1 MKKYLLLFV
10 VVILTSCQDGAVI
23 EEAVLI
29 GTKTNTAQTLEQN
42 FNNKAK
48 NIILFIGDGMGPNQV
63 ELARLSVGG
72 ANHRLSFE
80 NFPVTGIVLNSS
92 AQNLYTDSA
101 AAATTWATGV
111 KTKNGYLSVDPNNK
125 FLPTIHELLST
136 KGYLTGLVATSSVT
150 HATPAAF
157 YAHIKDRS
165 EHKQIAQMLVESDIA
180 IALGGG
186 SEFFKL
192 PISDQAIHIIDNGN
206 SLDQDNLTQH
216 SRVLGLFGEDGLD
229 RRLLSPPTQL
239 QMTEKS
245 LDFLDLKT
253 SNCPGFFLMSEGSQ
267 IDWAG
272 HYNDVEY
279 MLLEFADFDDSVA
292 AAIEFAKQDKETLIL
307 VTADHAT
314 GGLVLQKPRGS
325 SIRAQWTMTSHDLS
339 PINIYA
345 YGPGAEKFSGVMDNT
360 EIFDRMLEV
369 LDYENLD
376 SNNCID

>member
-1 MKKYLLLFV
+1 MKKYLLLFSV
-10 VVILTSCQDGAVI
+10 AILSSCQDGTVV
-23 EEAVLI
+23 EESVLI
-29 GTKTNTAQTLEQN
+29 GAETNAAETLEQN
-42 FNNKAK
+42 PNLKAK

-63 ELARLSVGG
+63 ALARFSVGG

-80 NFPVTGIVLNSS
+80 NFPVTGIVLNHS

-101 AAATTWATGV
+101 ASATTWAAGV
-111 KTKNGYLSVDPNNK
+111 KTKNGYLSVDSDNK
-125 FLPTIHELLST
+125 FLPTIPELLST
-136 KGYLTGLVATSSVT
+136 KGYLTGLVATSSIT

-157 YAHIKDRS
+157 YAHINSRS
-165 EHKQIAQMLVESDIA
+165 KHKKIAEMLVESDIA

-186 SEFFKL
+186 SEFFKMPL
-192 PISDQAIHIIDNGN
+192 SNEAIHIINNGD
-206 SLDQDNLTQH
+206 SLDENNLIEY

-229 RRLLSPPTQL
+229 RRLSPPTQL
-239 QMTEKS
+239 KMTETA
-245 LDFLDLKT
+245 LDFLDSKT
-253 SNCPGFFLMSEGSQ
+253 LNCPGFFLMSEGSQ

-272 HYNDVEY
+272 HDNNVKY
-279 MLLEFADFDDSVA
+279 MLAEFADFDDSIA

-325 SIRAQWTMTSHDLS
+325 SIRAQWTTTSHDLS
-339 PINIYA
+339 SINIYA

-360 EIFDRMLEV
+360 EIFDRMLQA

-376 SNNCID
+376 SNNCVD

>member
-1 MKKYLLLFV
+1 MKKYLLLFSV
-10 VVILTSCQDGAVI
+10 AILSSCQDGTVV
-23 EEAVLI
+23 EESVLI
-29 GTKTNTAQTLEQN
+29 GAETNVAETLEQN
-42 FNNKAK
+42 PNLKAK

-63 ELARLSVGG
+63 ALARFSVGG

-80 NFPVTGIVLNSS
+80 NFPVTGIVLNHS

-101 AAATTWATGV
+101 ASATTWAAGV
-111 KTKNGYLSVDPNNK
+111 KTKNGYLSVDSDNK
-125 FLPTIHELLST
+125 FLPTIPELLST
-136 KGYLTGLVATSSVT
+136 KGYLTGLVATSSIT

-157 YAHIKDRS
+157 YAHINSRS
-165 EHKQIAQMLVESDIA
+165 KHKKIAEMLVESDIA

-186 SEFFKL
+186 SEFFKMPL
-192 PISDQAIHIIDNGN
+192 SNEAIHIINNGD
-206 SLDQDNLTQH
+206 SLDENNLIEY

-229 RRLLSPPTQL
+229 RRLSPPTQL
-239 QMTEKS
+239 KMTETA
-245 LDFLDLKT
+245 LDFLDSKT
-253 SNCPGFFLMSEGSQ
+253 LNCPGFFLMSEGSQ

-272 HYNDVEY
+272 HDNNVKY
-279 MLLEFADFDDSVA
+279 MLAEFADFDDSIA

-325 SIRAQWTMTSHDLS
+325 SIRAQWTTTSHDLS
-339 PINIYA
+339 SINIYA

-360 EIFDRMLEV
+360 EIFDRMLQA

-376 SNNCID
+376 SNNCVD

>member
-1 MKKYLLLFV
+1 MKKYLLLLSV
-10 VVILTSCQDGAVI
+10 AILSSCQDGTVV
-23 EEAVLI
+23 EESVLI
-29 GTKTNTAQTLEQN
+29 GAETNAAETLEQN
-42 FNNKAK
+42 PNIKAK

-63 ELARLSVGG
+63 ALARFSVGG

-80 NFPVTGIVLNSS
+80 NFPVTGIVLNHS

-101 AAATTWATGV
+101 ASATTWAAGV
-111 KTKNGYLSVDPNNK
+111 KTKNGYLSVDSDNK
-125 FLPTIHELLST
+125 FLPTIPELLST
-136 KGYLTGLVATSSVT
+136 KGYLTGLVATSSIT

-157 YAHIKDRS
+157 YAHINSRS
-165 EHKQIAQMLVESDIA
+165 KHKKIAEMLVESDIA

-186 SEFFKL
+186 SEFFKMPL
-192 PISDQAIHIIDNGN
+192 SNEAIHIINNGD
-206 SLDQDNLTQH
+206 SLDENNLIEY

-229 RRLLSPPTQL
+229 RRLSPPTQL
-239 QMTEKS
+239 KMTVTA
-245 LDFLDLKT
+245 LDFLDSKT
-253 SNCPGFFLMSEGSQ
+253 LNCPGFFLMSEGSQ

-272 HYNDVEY
+272 HDNNVKY
-279 MLLEFADFDDSVA
+279 MLAEFADFDDSIA

-325 SIRAQWTMTSHDLS
+325 SIRAQWTTTSHDLS
-339 PINIYA
+339 SINIYA

-360 EIFDRMLEV
+360 EIFDRMLQA

-376 SNNCID
+376 SNNCVD

>member
-1 MKKYLLLFV
+1 MKKYLLLFSV
-10 VVILTSCQDGAVI
+10 AILSSCQDGTVV
-23 EEAVLI
+23 EESVLI
-29 GTKTNTAQTLEQN
+29 GAETNVAETLEQN
-42 FNNKAK
+42 PNLKAK

-63 ELARLSVGG
+63 ALARFSVGG

-80 NFPVTGIVLNSS
+80 NFPVTGIVLNHS

-101 AAATTWATGV
+101 ASATTWAAGV
-111 KTKNGYLSVDPNNK
+111 KTKNGYLSVDSDNK
-125 FLPTIHELLST
+125 FLPTIPELLST
-136 KGYLTGLVATSSVT
+136 KGYLTGLVATSSIT

-157 YAHIKDRS
+157 YAHIKSRS
-165 EHKQIAQMLVESDIA
+165 KHKQIAQMLVESDIA

-186 SEFFKL
+186 SEFFKMPL
-192 PISDQAIHIIDNGN
+192 SNEAIHIINNGD
-206 SLDQDNLTQH
+206 SLDENNLIEY

-229 RRLLSPPTQL
+229 RRLSPPTQL
-239 QMTEKS
+239 KMTETA
-245 LDFLDLKT
+245 LDFLDSKT
-253 SNCPGFFLMSEGSQ
+253 LNCPGFFLMSEGSQ

-272 HYNDVEY
+272 HDNNVKY
-279 MLLEFADFDDSVA
+279 MLAEFADFDDSIA

-325 SIRAQWTMTSHDLS
+325 SIRAQWTTTSHDLS
-339 PINIYA
+339 SINIYA

-360 EIFDRMLEV
+360 EIFDRMLQA

-376 SNNCID
+376 SNNCVD

>member
-1 MKKYLLLFV
+1 MKKYLLLFSV
-10 VVILTSCQDGAVI
+10 AILSSCQDGTVV
-23 EEAVLI
+23 EESVLI
-29 GTKTNTAQTLEQN
+29 GAETNVAETLEQN
-42 FNNKAK
+42 PNLKAK

-63 ELARLSVGG
+63 ALARFSVGG

-80 NFPVTGIVLNSS
+80 NFPVTGIVLNHS

-101 AAATTWATGV
+101 ASATTWAAGV
-111 KTKNGYLSVDPNNK
+111 KTKNGYLSVDSDNK
-125 FLPTIHELLST
+125 FLPTIPELLST
-136 KGYLTGLVATSSVT
+136 KGYLTGLVATSSLT

-157 YAHIKDRS
+157 YAHINSRS
-165 EHKQIAQMLVESDIA
+165 KHKKIAEMLVESDIA

-186 SEFFKL
+186 SEFFKMPL
-192 PISDQAIHIIDNGN
+192 SNEAIHIINNGD
-206 SLDQDNLTQH
+206 SLDENNLIEY

-229 RRLLSPPTQL
+229 RRLSPPTQL
-239 QMTEKS
+239 KMTETA
-245 LDFLDLKT
+245 LDFLDSKT
-253 SNCPGFFLMSEGSQ
+253 LNCPGFFLMSEGSQ

-272 HYNDVEY
+272 HDNNVKY
-279 MLLEFADFDDSVA
+279 MLAEFADFDDSIA

-325 SIRAQWTMTSHDLS
+325 SIRAQWTTTSHDLS
-339 PINIYA
+339 SINIYA

-360 EIFDRMLEV
+360 EIFDRMLQA

-376 SNNCID
+376 SNNCVD

>member
-1 MKKYLLLFV
+1 MKKYLLLFG
-10 VVILTSCQDGAVI
+10 IITLTSCQDGSVV

-29 GTKTNTAQTLEQN
+29 GTETNAAETLEQN
-42 FNNKAK
+42 LNNKAK

-63 ELARLSVGG
+63 ALARLSKGG
-72 ANHRLSFE
+72 VNHRLSFE
-80 NFPVTGIVLNSS
+80 NFPVTGIVLNHS

-101 AAATTWATGV
+101 AAATAWAAGV
-111 KTKNGYLSVDPNNK
+111 KTNNGYLSLDPDHK
-125 FLPTIHELLST
+125 FLPTIPELLST
-136 KGYLTGLVATSSVT
+136 KGYLSGLVATSSIT

-157 YAHIKDRS
+157 YAHINSRS
-165 EHKQIAQMLVESDIA
+165 KHKKIAQMLVESDIA

-192 PISDQAIHIIDNGN
+192 PLTDQAIHLIDNGN

-216 SRVLGLFGEDGLD
+216 ARVLGLFGEDGLD
-229 RRLLSPPTQL
+229 RRLAPPTQL
-239 QMTEKS
+239 KMTEKA

-272 HYNDVEY
+272 HDNNVKY
-279 MLLEFADFDDSVA
+279 MLSEFADFDKSVA
-292 AAIEFAKQDKETLIL
+292 AAIEFAKNDKETLIL

-325 SIRAQWTMTSHDLS
+325 SIRAQWTTTSHDLAS
-339 PINIYA
+339 INIYA

-360 EIFDRMLEV
+360 EIFDRMLQA
-369 LDYENLD
+369 LDYVNLD
-376 SNNCID
+376 SHNCVN

>member
-1 MKKYLLLFV
+1 MKKYLLLFSV
-10 VVILTSCQDGAVI
+10 AILSSCQDGTVV
-23 EEAVLI
+23 EESVLI
-29 GTKTNTAQTLEQN
+29 GAETNVAETLEQN
-42 FNNKAK
+42 PNLIAK

-63 ELARLSVGG
+63 ALARFSVGG

-80 NFPVTGIVLNSS
+80 NFPVTGIVLNHS

-101 AAATTWATGV
+101 ASATTWAAGV
-111 KTKNGYLSVDPNNK
+111 KTKNGYLSVDSDNK
-125 FLPTIHELLST
+125 FLPTIPELLST
-136 KGYLTGLVATSSVT
+136 KGYLTGLVATSSIT

-157 YAHIKDRS
+157 YAHINSRS
-165 EHKQIAQMLVESDIA
+165 KHKKIAEMLVESDIA

-186 SEFFKL
+186 SEFFKMPL
-192 PISDQAIHIIDNGN
+192 SNEAIHIINNGD
-206 SLDQDNLTQH
+206 SLDENNLIEY

-229 RRLLSPPTQL
+229 RRLSPPTQL
-239 QMTEKS
+239 KMTETA
-245 LDFLDLKT
+245 LDFLDSKT
-253 SNCPGFFLMSEGSQ
+253 LNCPGFFLMSEGSQ

-272 HYNDVEY
+272 HDNNVKY
-279 MLLEFADFDDSVA
+279 MLAEFADFDDSIA

-325 SIRAQWTMTSHDLS
+325 SIRAQWTTTSHDLS
-339 PINIYA
+339 SINIYA

-360 EIFDRMLEV
+360 EIFDRMLQA

-376 SNNCID
+376 SNNCVD

>member
-1 MKKYLLLFV
+1 MKKYLLLFS
-10 VVILTSCQDGAVI
+10 VVILASCQDGNVV

-29 GTKTNTAQTLEQN
+29 GTETNAAETLERN
-42 FNNKAK
+42 PNIKAK

-63 ELARLSVGG
+63 ALARFAVGG

-80 NFPVTGIVLNSS
+80 NFPVTGIVLNNS

-101 AAATTWATGV
+101 AAATAWAAGV
-111 KTKNGYLSVDPNNK
+111 KTKNGYLSVDSDNK
-125 FLPTIHELLST
+125 FLPTIPELLST
-136 KGYLTGLVATSSVT
+136 KGYLTGLVATSSIT

-157 YAHIKDRS
+157 YAHINSRS
-165 EHKQIAQMLVESDIA
+165 KHKKIAEMLVESDIA

-186 SEFFKL
+186 SEFFKMPL
-192 PISDQAIHIIDNGN
+192 SNEAIHIINNGD
-206 SLDQDNLTQH
+206 SLDENNLIEY

-229 RRLLSPPTQL
+229 RRLSPPTQL
-239 QMTEKS
+239 KMTETA
-245 LDFLDLKT
+245 LDFLDSKT
-253 SNCPGFFLMSEGSQ
+253 LNCPGFFLMSEGSQ

-272 HYNDVEY
+272 HDNNVKY
-279 MLLEFADFDDSVA
+279 MLAEFADFDDSIA

-325 SIRAQWTMTSHDLS
+325 SIRAQWTTTSHDLS
-339 PINIYA
+339 SINIYA

-360 EIFDRMLEV
+360 EIFDRMLQA

-376 SNNCID
+376 SNNCVD

>member
-1 MKKYLLLFV
+1 MKKYLLLFG
-10 VVILTSCQDGAVI
+10 IITLTSCQDGSVV

-29 GTKTNTAQTLEQN
+29 GTETNAAETLEQN
-42 FNNKAK
+42 LNNKPK

-63 ELARLSVGG
+63 ALARLSKGG
-72 ANHRLSFE
+72 VNHRLSFE
-80 NFPVTGIVLNSS
+80 NFPVTGIVLNHS

-101 AAATTWATGV
+101 AAATAWAAGV
-111 KTKNGYLSVDPNNK
+111 KTNNGYLSVDPDHK
-125 FLPTIHELLST
+125 FLPTIPELLST
-136 KGYLTGLVATSSVT
+136 KGYLSGLVATSSIT

-157 YAHIKDRS
+157 YAHINSRS
-165 EHKQIAQMLVESDIA
+165 KHKKIAQMLVESDIA

-192 PISDQAIHIIDNGN
+192 PLTDQAIHLIDNGN

-216 SRVLGLFGEDGLD
+216 ARVLGLFGEDGLD
-229 RRLLSPPTQL
+229 RRLAPPTQL
-239 QMTEKS
+239 KMTEKA

-272 HYNDVEY
+272 HDNNVKY
-279 MLLEFADFDDSVA
+279 MLSEFADFDESVA
-292 AAIEFAKQDKETLIL
+292 AAIEFAKNDKETLIL

-325 SIRAQWTMTSHDLS
+325 SIRAQWTTTSHDLAS
-339 PINIYA
+339 INIYA

-360 EIFDRMLEV
+360 EIFDRMLQA
-369 LDYENLD
+369 LDYVNLD
-376 SNNCID
+376 SNNCVN

>member
-1 MKKYLLLFV
+1 MKKYLLLFSV
-10 VVILTSCQDGAVI
+10 AILSSCQDGTVV
-23 EEAVLI
+23 EESVLI
-29 GTKTNTAQTLEQN
+29 GAETNAAETLEQN
-42 FNNKAK
+42 PNLKAK

-63 ELARLSVGG
+63 ALARFSVGG

-80 NFPVTGIVLNSS
+80 NFPVTGIVLNHS

-101 AAATTWATGV
+101 ASATTWAAGV
-111 KTKNGYLSVDPNNK
+111 KTKNGYLSVDSDNK
-125 FLPTIHELLST
+125 FLPTIPELLST
-136 KGYLTGLVATSSVT
+136 KGYLTGLVATSSIT

-157 YAHIKDRS
+157 YAHINSRS
-165 EHKQIAQMLVESDIA
+165 KHKKIAEMLVESDIA

-186 SEFFKL
+186 SEFFKMPL
-192 PISDQAIHIIDNGN
+192 SNEAIHIINNGD
-206 SLDQDNLTQH
+206 SLDENNLIEY

-229 RRLLSPPTQL
+229 RRLSPPTQL
-239 QMTEKS
+239 KMTETA
-245 LDFLDLKT
+245 LDFLDSKT
-253 SNCPGFFLMSEGSQ
+253 LNCPGFFLMSEGSQ

-272 HYNDVEY
+272 HDNNVKY
-279 MLLEFADFDDSVA
+279 MLAEFADFDDSIA

-325 SIRAQWTMTSHDLS
+325 SIRAQWTTTSHDLS
-339 PINIYA
+339 SINIYA

-360 EIFDRMLEV
+360 EIFDRMLQA

>member
-1 MKKYLLLFV
+1 MKKYLLLFG
-10 VVILTSCQDGAVI
+10 IITLTSCQDGSVI

-29 GTKTNTAQTLEQN
+29 GTETNAAETLEQN
-42 FNNKAK
+42 LNNKAK

-63 ELARLSVGG
+63 ALARLSKGG
-72 ANHRLSFE
+72 VNHRLSFE
-80 NFPVTGIVLNSS
+80 NFPVTGIVLNHS

-101 AAATTWATGV
+101 AAATAWAAGV
-111 KTKNGYLSVDPNNK
+111 KTNNGYLSVDPDHK
-125 FLPTIHELLST
+125 FLPTIPELLST
-136 KGYLTGLVATSSVT
+136 KGYLSGLVATSSIT

-157 YAHIKDRS
+157 YAHINSRS
-165 EHKQIAQMLVESDIA
+165 KHKKIAQMLVESDIA

-192 PISDQAIHIIDNGN
+192 PLTDQAIHLIDNGN

-216 SRVLGLFGEDGLD
+216 ARVLGLFGEDGLD
-229 RRLLSPPTQL
+229 RRLAPPTQL
-239 QMTEKS
+239 KMTEKA

-272 HYNDVEY
+272 HDNNVKY
-279 MLLEFADFDDSVA
+279 MLSEFADFDKSVA
-292 AAIEFAKQDKETLIL
+292 AAIEFAKNDKETLIL

-325 SIRAQWTMTSHDLS
+325 SIRAQWTTTSHDLAS
-339 PINIYA
+339 INIYA

-360 EIFDRMLEV
+360 EIFDRMLQA
-369 LDYENLD
+369 LDYVNLD
-376 SNNCID
+376 SNNCVN

>member
-1 MKKYLLLFV
+1 MKKYLLLFG
-10 VVILTSCQDGAVI
+10 IITLTSCQDGSVV
-23 EEAVLI
+23 EEVVLI
-29 GTKTNTAQTLEQN
+29 GTETNADETLEQN
-42 FNNKAK
+42 LNNKAK

-63 ELARLSVGG
+63 ALARLSKGG
-72 ANHRLSFE
+72 VNHRLSFE
-80 NFPVTGIVLNSS
+80 NFPVTGIVLNHS

-101 AAATTWATGV
+101 AAATAWAAGV
-111 KTKNGYLSVDPNNK
+111 KTNNGYLSVDPDHK
-125 FLPTIHELLST
+125 FLPTIPELLST
-136 KGYLTGLVATSSVT
+136 KGYLSGLVATSSIT

-157 YAHIKDRS
+157 YAHINSRS
-165 EHKQIAQMLVESDIA
+165 KHKKIAQMLVESDIA

-192 PISDQAIHIIDNGN
+192 PLTDQAIHLIDNGN

-216 SRVLGLFGEDGLD
+216 ARVLGLFGEDGLD
-229 RRLLSPPTQL
+229 RRLAPPTQL
-239 QMTEKS
+239 KMTEKA

-272 HYNDVEY
+272 HDNNVKY
-279 MLLEFADFDDSVA
+279 MLSEFADFDESVA
-292 AAIEFAKQDKETLIL
+292 AAIEFAKNDKETLIL

-325 SIRAQWTMTSHDLS
+325 SIRAQWTTTSHDLAS
-339 PINIYA
+339 INIYA

-360 EIFDRMLEV
+360 EIFDRMLQA
-369 LDYENLD
+369 LDYVNLD
-376 SNNCID
+376 SNNCVN

>member
-1 MKKYLLLFV
+1 MKKYLLLFSV
-10 VVILTSCQDGAVI
+10 AILSSCQDGTVV
-23 EEAVLI
+23 EESVLI
-29 GTKTNTAQTLEQN
+29 GAETNVAETLEQN
-42 FNNKAK
+42 LNLKAK

-63 ELARLSVGG
+63 ALARFSVGG

-80 NFPVTGIVLNSS
+80 NFPVTGIVLNHS

-101 AAATTWATGV
+101 ASATTWAAGV
-111 KTKNGYLSVDPNNK
+111 KTKNGYLSVDSDNK
-125 FLPTIHELLST
+125 FLPTIPELLST
-136 KGYLTGLVATSSVT
+136 KGYLTGLVATSSIT

-157 YAHIKDRS
+157 YAHINSRS
-165 EHKQIAQMLVESDIA
+165 KHKKIAEMLVESDIA

-186 SEFFKL
+186 SEFFKMPL
-192 PISDQAIHIIDNGN
+192 SNEAIHIINNGD
-206 SLDQDNLTQH
+206 SLDENNLIEY

-229 RRLLSPPTQL
+229 RRLSPPTQL
-239 QMTEKS
+239 KMTETA
-245 LDFLDLKT
+245 LDFLDSKT
-253 SNCPGFFLMSEGSQ
+253 LNCPGFFLMSEGSQ

-272 HYNDVEY
+272 HDNNVKY
-279 MLLEFADFDDSVA
+279 MLAEFADFDDSIA

-325 SIRAQWTMTSHDLS
+325 SIRAQWTTTSHDLS
-339 PINIYA
+339 SINIYA

-360 EIFDRMLEV
+360 EIFDRMLQA

-376 SNNCID
+376 SNNCVD

>member
-1 MKKYLLLFV
+1 MKKYLLLLGV
-10 VVILTSCQDGAVI
+10 LSLSSCQDGTLV

-29 GTKTNTAQTLEQN
+29 GTDTNEAATLDKSIN
-42 FNNKAK
+42 KKAK
-48 NIILFIGDGMGPNQV
+48 NIILFIGDGMGPSQV

-72 ANHRLSFE
+72 TNHRLSFE

-101 AAATTWATGV
+101 AAATAWAAGV
-111 KTKNGYLSVDPNNK
+111 KTKNGYLSVDADNK
-125 FLPTIHELLST
+125 FLPTIPELLST

-157 YAHIKDRS
+157 YAHINSRS
-165 EHKQIAQMLVESDIA
+165 KHKRIAEMLVESDIA

-186 SEFFKL
+186 SEFFTMPL
-192 PISDQAIHIIDNGN
+192 SNEAIHTINNMD
-206 SLDQDNLTQH
+206 SLDEDNLIEH

-229 RRLLSPPTQL
+229 RRLSPPTQL
-239 QMTEKS
+239 KMTEKAV
-245 LDFLDLKT
+245 DFLDLKT
-253 SNCPGFFLMSEGSQ
+253 ANCPGFFLMSEGSQ

-272 HYNDVEY
+272 HDNNVKY
-279 MLLEFADFDDSVA
+279 MLSEFADFDDSIA
-292 AAIEFAKQDKETLIL
+292 AAIEFAKRDQDTLIL

-325 SIRAQWTMTSHDLS
+325 NIRAQWTTTSHDLS

-345 YGPGAEKFSGVMDNT
+345 FGPGADLFSGVMDNT
-360 EIFDRMLEV
+360 EIFDRMLQA
-369 LDYENLD
+369 LDYENLE
-376 SNNCID
+376 SNNCIN

>member
-1 MKKYLLLFV
+1 MKKYLLLFG
-10 VVILTSCQDGAVI
+10 IITLTSCQDGSVV

-29 GTKTNTAQTLEQN
+29 GTETNAAETLEQN
-42 FNNKAK
+42 LNNKAK

-63 ELARLSVGG
+63 ALARLSKGG
-72 ANHRLSFE
+72 VNHRLSFE
-80 NFPVTGIVLNSS
+80 NFPVTGIVLNHS

-101 AAATTWATGV
+101 AAATAWAAGV
-111 KTKNGYLSVDPNNK
+111 KTNNGYLSVDPDHK
-125 FLPTIHELLST
+125 FLPTIPELLST
-136 KGYLTGLVATSSVT
+136 KGYLSGLVATSSIT

-157 YAHIKDRS
+157 YAHINSRS
-165 EHKQIAQMLVESDIA
+165 KHKKIAQMLVESDIA

-192 PISDQAIHIIDNGN
+192 PLTDQAIHLIDNGN

-216 SRVLGLFGEDGLD
+216 ARVLGLFGEDGLD
-229 RRLLSPPTQL
+229 RRLAPPTQL
-239 QMTEKS
+239 KMTEKA

-272 HYNDVEY
+272 HDNNVKY
-279 MLLEFADFDDSVA
+279 MLSEFADFDESVA
-292 AAIEFAKQDKETLIL
+292 AAIEFAKNDKETLIL

-325 SIRAQWTMTSHDLS
+325 SIRAQWTTTSHDLAS
-339 PINIYA
+339 INIYA

-360 EIFDRMLEV
+360 EIFDRMLQA
-369 LDYENLD
+369 LDYVNLD
-376 SNNCID
+376 SNNCVN

>member
-1 MKKYLLLFV
+1 MKKYLLLLSV
-10 VVILTSCQDGAVI
+10 AILSSCQDGTVV
-23 EEAVLI
+23 EESVLI
-29 GTKTNTAQTLEQN
+29 GAETNVAETLEQN
-42 FNNKAK
+42 SNIKAK

-63 ELARLSVGG
+63 ALARFSVGG

-80 NFPVTGIVLNSS
+80 NFPVTGIVLNHS

-101 AAATTWATGV
+101 ASATTWAAGV
-111 KTKNGYLSVDPNNK
+111 KTKNGYLSVDSDNK
-125 FLPTIHELLST
+125 FLPTIPELLST
-136 KGYLTGLVATSSVT
+136 KGYLTGLVATSSIT

-157 YAHIKDRS
+157 YAHINSRS
-165 EHKQIAQMLVESDIA
+165 KHKKIAEMLVESDIA

-186 SEFFKL
+186 SEFFKMPL
-192 PISDQAIHIIDNGN
+192 SNEAIHIINNGD
-206 SLDQDNLTQH
+206 SLDENNLIEY

-229 RRLLSPPTQL
+229 RRLSPPTQL
-239 QMTEKS
+239 KMTETA
-245 LDFLDLKT
+245 LDFLDSKT
-253 SNCPGFFLMSEGSQ
+253 LNCPGFFLMSEGSQ

-272 HYNDVEY
+272 HDNNVKY
-279 MLLEFADFDDSVA
+279 MLAEFADFDDSIA

-325 SIRAQWTMTSHDLS
+325 SIRAQWTTTSHDLS
-339 PINIYA
+339 SINIYA

-360 EIFDRMLEV
+360 EIFDRMLQA

-376 SNNCID
+376 SNN